1 MKKLYKKG
9 FSLAEILIALGI
21 ISIIS
26 TMGMTIARKSIDRA
40 YNLYIYS
47 SYKGISEA
55 INIANADITNTNNA
69 LDYSNPFGLKNSL
82 IDSLTNY
89 ANSILG
95 TLSASDDVV
104 ATGDQISFNVPNG
117 VSYRIIKSDCTSRCD
132 ATLGPTTSF
141 EQDHSANYV
150 IAVTIPQR
158 KTRDTSTATYCL
170 LYQTNSPHELLIP
183 INSGV
188 DDDGTRVCAT
198 SDSLSNLAS
207 RIDLLPFFVDTGIEG
222 RVLRTGQNGATEYNR
237 RRFRSFERAY
247 CEVFGQNIEYNGTEI
262 IECPIQLTDEERGL
276 GSVLLISPQHL

>member
-55 INIANADITNTNNA
+55 INIANADITDTNNA
-69 LDYSNPFGLKNSL
+69 LDYSNPFGLNNS
-82 IDSLTNY
+82 ITDY

-95 TLSASDDVV
+95 TLSASNVD
-104 ATGDQISFNVPNG
+104 ATVNRISFNVPNG

-132 ATLGPTTSF
+132 ATSF

-188 DDDGTRVCAT
+188 DDTGARVCAT

-247 CEVFGQNIEYNGTEI
+247 CDVFGQDIEYNGTEI